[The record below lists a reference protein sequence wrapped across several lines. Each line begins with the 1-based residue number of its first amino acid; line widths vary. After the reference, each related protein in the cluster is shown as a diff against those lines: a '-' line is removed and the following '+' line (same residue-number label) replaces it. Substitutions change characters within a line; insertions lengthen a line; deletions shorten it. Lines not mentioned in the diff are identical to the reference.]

1 MSGGVRFPG
10 AAGDRPLA
18 GLAVASAS
26 VSASA
31 AGGAG
36 RRRPGRGVVRSAGG
50 RAARA
55 LAVRGAARLRKA
67 ALPPA
72 QRDRDGGG
80 PGVDEGVA
88 GLDRLDAGDLRALVR
103 SLAGSARRAGRG
115 AVVSGR
121 WLADT
126 VVDLA
131 PRVPV
136 RDAET
141 LSAHHDGLT
150 GAALARDVVR
160 SAGRVSGGIA
170 AATGGLIAAQ
180 QVSVAG
186 IVVVPFELAAETALV
201 VLVELKLVAELHQIA
216 GRPLGGGP
224 LQRSGTALAVWMSG
238 HAVPASAAVSPG
250 GRGDHGAGTEPDEPG
265 GSGDAGDRPGGR
277 ARLGRGARRELA
289 AALRRRF
296 TRNLATLGPML
307 TGAAAGGYLNRRATL
322 SIGNRVAR
330 DLGLR

>member
-1 MSGGVRFPG
+1 VTAEVR
-10 AAGDRPLA
+10 
-18 GLAVASAS
+18 
-26 VSASA
+26 
-31 AGGAG
+31 G
-36 RRRPGRGVVRSAGG
+36 RDRRPGRGVVRSTGG

-55 LAVRGAARLRKA
+55 LAGRGAARLRKA
-67 ALPPA
+67 ALSSGG
-72 QRDRDGGG
+72 RSRDGDG
-80 PGVDEGVA
+80 PGVDDGVA

-186 IVVVPFELAAETALV
+186 LVVVPFELAAETALV
-201 VLVELKLVAELHQIA
+201 VLVELKLVAELHQIG

-224 LQRSGTALAVWMSG
+224 LQRSGTAVAVWLSG
-238 HAVPASAAVSPG
+238 HAAPASGAAPAG
-250 GRGDHGAGTEPDEPG
+250 GIAADDAGAGADADGAEVDGADVIGAEPDEARPG
-265 GSGDAGDRPGGR
+265 GSAGL
-277 ARLGRGARRELA
+277 RLGRGARRELA

-296 TRNLATLGPML
+296 THNLATLGPML

>member
-1 MSGGVRFPG
+1 
-10 AAGDRPLA
+10 
-18 GLAVASAS
+18 
-26 VSASA
+26 
-31 AGGAG
+31 
-36 RRRPGRGVVRSAGG
+36 VRSTGG

-55 LAVRGAARLRKA
+55 LAGRGAARLRKA
-67 ALPPA
+67 ALSPGE
-72 QRDRDGGG
+72 RGRDGDDG
-80 PGVDEGVA
+80 PGVDDGVA

-141 LSAHHDGLT
+141 LSTHHDGLT
-150 GAALARDVVR
+150 GAALAQDVVR

-186 IVVVPFELAAETALV
+186 LVVVPFELAAETALV
-201 VLVELKLVAELHQIA
+201 VLVELKLVAELHQIG

-224 LQRSGTALAVWMSG
+224 LRRSGTALTVWLSG
-238 HAVPASAAVSPG
+238 HAAPASGAAP
-250 GRGDHGAGTEPDEPG
+250 AGVVAADDADAGEIDTEPG
-265 GSGDAGDRPGGR
+265 GAEPDGARPAGSAGL
-277 ARLGRGARRELA
+277 RLGRGARRELA